1 MRLSVEE
8 RVPELAGV
16 LSVLA
21 LALVFGAVLQLLPVG
36 ALPEIEPLLSVIP
49 HLNAVLSAVAVVVIA
64 AGWYWARADEIDRHR
79 WAMLGG
85 FVLFGAFLAL
95 YLYRV
100 ALLGPHP
107 FEGPQ
112 VVAQFVYFPILFVH
126 MVLAV
131 ICVPLLFYVLLLG
144 LVHPVRELP
153 ETPHPRLGRLTAALW
168 ITSFVLGIAVYLM
181 LYHLF

>member
-21 LALVFGAVLQLLPVG
+21 LALVFGAVLQVLPVE
-36 ALPEIEPLLSVIP
+36 ALPEVEPLLAIIP
-49 HLNAVLSAVAVVVIA
+49 HLNAVLSAVAVVVIG
-64 AGWYWARADEIDRHR
+64 AGWYWARTGQIDRHR

-85 FVLFGAFLAL
+85 FALFGAFLAL

-107 FEGPQ
+107 FEGPA
-112 VVAQFVYFPILFVH
+112 VVEQFVYLPILFVH

-144 LVHPVRELP
+144 LVHPIRELP
-153 ETPHPRLGRLTAALW
+153 STPHPRLGRITAALW

-181 LYHLF
+181 LYQLF

>member
-49 HLNAVLSAVAVVVIA
+49 HLNAVLSVVAVVVIA
-64 AGWYWARADEIDRHR
+64 AGWYWARAGEIDRHR

-112 VVAQFVYFPILFVH
+112 VVEQFVYFPILFVH